1 MKKRWATIGLG
12 AFLLID
18 VILVALALRP
28 PSVPESGTPLAGT
41 TTRTSSE
48 SSGATS
54 TATTT
59 PAATSTTAAT
69 TTKQAGRPVP
79 VQRLIVGI
87 DADTAWR
94 ATAGTC
100 KGGGAAIEVT
110 TDGGKNWTKGKSP
123 ARAIARIQPLQIGS
137 GFILAAGADCSLREW
152 TTADNA
158 ATWTGPKVIDG
169 GWARDLSQQ
178 SVVLTPGDPAA
189 QPCGAQLVLDLS
201 RTSAEQAEALCADGK
216 VKVTNDG
223 GSSWGDSG
231 TASGAVA
238 LTNRVEGSVLSSY
251 AARLNAA
258 CAGVQIV
265 KVVQGR
271 SATPVACVQTAAA
284 PEPGQVGISASAR
297 AGWLV
302 VGDETW
308 TSGPDLTEWQQA

>member
-18 VILVALALRP
+18 IILVALALRP

-41 TTRTSSE
+41 TTRTSAPPSG
-48 SSGATS
+48 GATS
-54 TATTT
+54 SSKTTPATTT
-59 PAATSTTAAT
+59 TEAT
-69 TTKQAGRPVP
+69 TTTKAGRPVP
-79 VQRLIVGI
+79 VQRLIVGL

-100 KGGGAAIEVT
+100 KGGGSSIEAT
-110 TDGGKNWTKGKSP
+110 TDGGKHWTEGKSP

-158 ATWTGPKVIDG
+158 ATWTGPKVISG

-201 RTSAEQAEALCADGK
+201 RTSAEQAETLCADGK

-238 LTNRVEGSVLSSY
+238 LTNRVEGSVLSTY

-271 SATPVACVQTAAA
+271 SATPVSCVQTTAT

-308 TSGPDLTEWQQA
+308 TSGPDLTQWQRA